1 MHAHASADLVGVAGL
16 HVPCT
21 VATDHTLVA
30 SVLAVL
36 EEDHRYV
43 V

>member
-16 HVPCT
+16 HVPGT

-30 SVLAVL
+30 SVLAAL